1 MPVHLNLTIFDLG
14 KHMSFYRRPKASG
27 ASIFFTVNL
36 ADRNSDLLVRGVSAL
51 RNAVRQTRSDRPFHI
66 DAFVVLPDHLHCVW
80 TLPAGDSDSSVR
92 WGAIKSRFTR
102 AVKAG
107 IEDVGCNPT
116 LPRSASKVRK
126 GDAGIWQRRFWEHHI
141 RDQADFDAHVRYCW
155 INPVKHGYVAR
166 PQDWQWSSVHRDMQE
181 GTYADGM

>member
-1 MPVHLNLTIFDLG
+1 MFLTMFALAV
-14 KHMSFYRRPKASG
+14 HMSFYRRPQATG

-36 ADRNSDLLVRGVSAL
+36 ADRGSDLLVREVAAL
-51 RNAVRQTRSDRPFHI
+51 RSAVRQTKAERPFHI

-80 TLPAGDSDSSVR
+80 TLPAGDGDFSVR

-107 IEDVGCNPT
+107 TGAVGCNPT

-155 INPVKHGYVAR
+155 INPVKHGYVER
-166 PQDWQWSSVHRDMQE
+166 PEDWQWSSVHRDICA